1 MNPDILTEKLQEI
14 LQRAITV
21 AQENHHSEVTSAHII
36 SAMCED
42 DILDGIF
49 ERIHVDK
56 QAVYQQMKNTLQ
68 SLPTVTGTDQLNLSR
83 YASMGYQK
91 AMDYMKKN
99 WRHIYELCR
108 TSDRSAADR

>member
-49 ERIHVDK
+49 ERVHVDK
-56 QAVYQQMKNTLQ
+56 QAVYPHELFQ
-68 SLPTVTGTDQLNLSR
+68 R
-83 YASMGYQK
+83 YYRVYHFRPLRK
-91 AMDYMKKN
+91 
-99 WRHIYELCR
+99 
-108 TSDRSAADR
+108 